1 MNIYSIADATKPYT
15 DYDMIRDHT
24 ELPEFPNFRTQ
35 LLYTFLRK
43 QSSHADQSELY
54 SIVVSLAQLGLDT
67 HDLVT
72 ETNERKEKKEA
83 RSRQMKVLA
92 GDYFSSRFYHLL
104 SQAGQ
109 VEMTRGIAAA
119 ICEVNRLKM
128 NLYSRMRQWKMTAD
142 EYMSFSVDIR
152 MQLYL
157 TFSKALEG
165 LKPNS
170 WHDMLHG
177 YTQCEVLLGE
187 LGRIERERDFRCG
200 WAFWHLLQIGTKEE
214 RKQLQ
219 NGDTDPSKLRTLLHK
234 YNVKA
239 TLFQMLETQFKLLS
253 DKIRQFDSEKLVS
266 ELYQIGE
273 PFARALT
280 APRVLEEV

>member
-43 QSSHADQSELY
+43 QSSYADQSELY

-67 HDLVT
+67 HDLVS

-128 NLYSRMRQWKMTAD
+128 NLYSRMRQWKMTTD
-142 EYMSFSVDIR
+142 EYMRLSVDIR

-177 YTQCEVLLGE
+177 YTQCEVLLTE

-219 NGDTDPSKLRTLLHK
+219 NGDTDPGKLRSLLHK

-253 DKIRQFDSEKLVS
+253 DKIRQFDSEKLVG

>member
-43 QSSHADQSELY
+43 QSSYADQSELY

-67 HDLVT
+67 HDLVS

-128 NLYSRMRQWKMTAD
+128 NLYSRMRQWKMTTD
-142 EYMSFSVDIR
+142 EYMRFSVDIR

-177 YTQCEVLLGE
+177 YTQCEVLLTE

-219 NGDTDPSKLRTLLHK
+219 NGDTDPGKLRSLLHK

-253 DKIRQFDSEKLVS
+253 DKIRQFDSEKLVG

>member
-43 QSSHADQSELY
+43 QSSYADQSELY

-67 HDLVT
+67 HDLVS

-128 NLYSRMRQWKMTAD
+128 NLYSRMRQWKMTTD
-142 EYMSFSVDIR
+142 EYMRFSVDIR

-170 WHDMLHG
+170 WHDMLQG
-177 YTQCEVLLGE
+177 YTQCEVLLNE

-219 NGDTDPSKLRTLLHK
+219 NGDTDPGKLRSLLHK

-253 DKIRQFDSEKLVS
+253 DKIRQFDSEKLVG

>member
-43 QSSHADQSELY
+43 QSSYADQSELY

-67 HDLVT
+67 HDLVS

-128 NLYSRMRQWKMTAD
+128 NLYSRMRQWKMTTD
-142 EYMSFSVDIR
+142 EYMRFSVDIR

-177 YTQCEVLLGE
+177 YTQCEVLLNE

-219 NGDTDPSKLRTLLHK
+219 NGDTDPGKLRSLLHK

-253 DKIRQFDSEKLVS
+253 DKIRQFDSEKLVG